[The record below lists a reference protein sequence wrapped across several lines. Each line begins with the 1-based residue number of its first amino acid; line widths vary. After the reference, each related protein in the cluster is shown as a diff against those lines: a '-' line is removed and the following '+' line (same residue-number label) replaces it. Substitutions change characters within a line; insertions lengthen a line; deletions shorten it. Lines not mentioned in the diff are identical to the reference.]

1 MVKLFKAVDLH
12 FFAYS
17 LSAKET
23 FAGVK
28 ENMRTIFET
37 SKKML
42 ALSSISNANGH
53 LKGKMFNN
61 LKAKQIGRNVQST
74 KQLVKEA
81 ILHVIKLFSE
91 IFNAN
96 CEVDNIGNR
105 PISVGKLLNITNETL
120 LKLSLAF
127 NAEPSP
133 TSSRT
138 SLGSLTPE
146 SIFQVIAIF
155 TMLIEQIKGLNESPI
170 EAKFENV
177 KYLKPEN
184 VITDSQQKVNFLL
197 FATYRFLFK
206 FFTLLI
212 KKESELLRK
221 WLVTIPTPTACNS
234 NKSKDHNAGDKLK
247 NGKPKLKKPLPPLL
261 GTSFSSEFN
270 DNGEESAMLNQLKS
284 TALQSIVALFDQSDN
299 EECDDEGKVVNGCH
313 GRQNG
318 EDSDN
323 ESVSDLI
330 EKLIF
335 SDEENDLDDSS
346 LIDQAL
352 NRNAAPRPIGTKAL
366 NNGKP
371 SINSGSSVINP
382 IGAKTMDQLL
392 DEVYKNR
399 HNAVI
404 KFFCDFLQT
413 NADFINLLEHPD
425 ILLFFL
431 EFCSSFCQHQHLISV

>member
-1 MVKLFKAVDLH
+1 
-12 FFAYS
+12 
-17 LSAKET
+17 
-23 FAGVK
+23 
-28 ENMRTIFET
+28 MRTIFET
-37 SKKML
+37 SKKMIL
-42 ALSSISNANGH
+42 LSSSNANGQ

-61 LKAKQIGRNVQST
+61 LKSKQIGRNVQST

-105 PISVGKLLNITNETL
+105 PLSVGKLLNFTNETL

-146 SIFQVIAIF
+146 SIFQVISIF
-155 TMLIEQIKGLNESPI
+155 AMLTEQIKGPNESPI
-170 EAKFENV
+170 VAKLENV
-177 KYLKPEN
+177 KYLKPED
-184 VITDSQQKVNFLL
+184 VITDSQLKVNYLL
-197 FATYRFLFK
+197 FTTYRFLFK
-206 FFTLLI
+206 FLALLI
-212 KKESELLRK
+212 KKENELLRK
-221 WLVTIPTPTACNS
+221 WLVTIPTPTASNS
-234 NKSKDHNAGDKLK
+234 NKSKDHSATDQLK
-247 NGKPKLKKPLPPLL
+247 NRQPKLKKPLPPQL

-270 DNGEESAMLNQLKS
+270 DNGEDSAMLNQLKS

-299 EECDDEGKVVNGCH
+299 EDDEGKVVNGH
-313 GRQNG
+313 QNG
-318 EDSDN
+318 DDSDN

-352 NRNAAPRPIGTKAL
+352 NRSAAPRPIGTKAFNNSKPST
-366 NNGKP
+366 NNGA
-371 SINSGSSVINP
+371 SVINP

-404 KFFCDFLQT
+404 KFFCDFLQA

-425 ILLFFL
+425 ILQFFL
-431 EFCSSFCQHQHLISV
+431 EFCSSFCQQQHLISF